1 MPSAQYFFGYE
12 DITALEFPSGQI
24 LMELLIA

>member
-12 DITALEFPSGQI
+12 GITALEFPSGQT
-24 LMELLIA
+24 LMELFIA